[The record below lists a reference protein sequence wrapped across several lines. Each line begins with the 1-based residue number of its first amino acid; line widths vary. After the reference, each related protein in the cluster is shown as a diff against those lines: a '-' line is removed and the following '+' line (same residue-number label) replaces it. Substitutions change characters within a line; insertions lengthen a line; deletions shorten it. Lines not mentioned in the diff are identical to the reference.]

1 MIPIIKVKQLLDKH
15 QTLEKELSSG
25 NVNKKDFATKSKEYS
40 SLGSIIKSI
49 RAYLNFENEVKE
61 FCEVNFNITF
71 PRIQKR
77 NYNKL

>member
-40 SLGSIIKSI
+40 SLGNIIKSI
-49 RAYLNFENEVKE
+49 KAYLNFENEKKE
-61 FCEVNFNITF
+61 LDKMIIEQNADKEMKELA
-71 PRIQKR
+71 QK
-77 NYNKL
+77 